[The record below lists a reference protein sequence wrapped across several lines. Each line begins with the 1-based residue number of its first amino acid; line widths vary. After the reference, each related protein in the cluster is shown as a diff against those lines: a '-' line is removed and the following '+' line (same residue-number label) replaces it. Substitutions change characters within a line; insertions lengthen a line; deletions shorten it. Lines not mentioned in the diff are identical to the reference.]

1 MDDTIMRLVYSKGY
15 EDAKAGR
22 PHDSGEVIGLGDK
35 LRPCPFCGSEDIYV
49 TLETGYI
56 DDSVVVFCNT
66 CKVSLKLED
75 NDQEGDSTYSRIRA
89 VKAWN
94 RRSSC

>member
-1 MDDTIMRLVYSKGY
+1 MIDAIKLAYSKGY

-22 PHDSGEVIGLGDK
+22 PHDPDEVRDLD
-35 LRPCPFCGSEDIYV
+35 LRPCPFCGGHDLYV
-49 TLETGYI
+49 TLESGYI
-56 DDSVVVFCNT
+56 DCSVVVFCNT

-75 NDQEGDSTYSRIRA
+75 NDQEGDSTDNRIRA

>member
-1 MDDTIMRLVYSKGY
+1 MTEMMELAYSKGY

-22 PHDSGEVIGLGDK
+22 PHDPSEVRGLD
-35 LRPCPFCGSEDIYV
+35 LRPCPFCGSNDIYV

-75 NDQEGDSTYSRIRA
+75 NDQEGDSTDSRIKA
-89 VKAWN
+89 VRAWN